1 MLCPAMSML
10 LIPEPPGAKIIPFH
24 LAENQLESMIEEIK
38 KVDQQLYIN
47 NAMNSG
53 LIGCILLGK

>member
-38 KVDQQLYIN
+38 KVDQQLNFI
-47 NAMNSG
+47 NAMNSDS
-53 LIGCILLGK
+53 LGCILFGE